1 MSVVDKQ
8 YLELLQDILD
18 NGTWKDTRSGKV
30 KSVFGRMM
38 KFSLREGLPILTTK
52 KVFTKGIIY
61 ELLWFLKGDTNIK
74 YLINN
79 NVNIWTDDAY
89 RYYLQ
94 LINFH
99 NEICEPYGT
108 KLPVYMPLSKEEFI
122 TSVKNEDK
130 FIVLKKV
137 NSLLTCIEYKFGDL
151 GDVYGKSWRN
161 FGTKGVDQIQNIIDT
176 LINNP
181 DDRRMLCIAYNPDVA
196 DDVALPPCHVM
207 FQFYT
212 RELSTKERWELYYN
226 KFKDEPINECFTRPH
241 LEYYGEAN
249 LFTYN
254 GEYDHL
260 LDEENI
266 PTRELSCMWTQRSVD
281 EFLGWSFNLVSYS
294 LLTYM
299 IAQCVNMEVGD
310 IICSLGDCHIY
321 ENHISA
327 VEEQLLR
334 DPNKYDL
341 PKLLLNPEVKNINDF
356 TFDDIKIEG
365 YESYPI
371 IKAPLSVGL

>member
-1 MSVVDKQ
+1 MNSIDKQ
-8 YLELLQDILD
+8 YLDLLQDILS
-18 NGTWKDTRSGKV
+18 NGYKKVTRAGETLSLFGKQ
-30 KSVFGRMM
+30 
-38 KFSLREGLPILTTK
+38 LRINLNDGFPLLTTK
-52 KVFTKGIIY
+52 KMFTKGIIY

-74 YLINN
+74 YLIDN

-108 KLPVYMPLSKEEFI
+108 KLPVYMTLSKEEFI

-130 FIVLKKV
+130 FIVLRKV

-161 FGTKGVDQIQNIIDT
+161 FGTKGVDQIQNIINT

-212 RELSTKERWELYYN
+212 RELNIYERYSLLN
-226 KFKDEPINECFTRPH
+226 KKDEIYEPLRTPGWEFDFKKMESEMIQEC
-241 LEYYGEAN
+241 
-249 LFTYN
+249 
-254 GEYDHL
+254 
-260 LDEENI
+260 DEENI

-281 EFLGWSFNLVSYS
+281 SALGLPYNIASYAFL
-294 LLTYM
+294 THM
-299 IAQCVNMEVGD
+299 IAHVTNMKVGEL
-310 IICSLGDCHIY
+310 IGSLGDTHIY
-321 ENHISA
+321 IDQIDG
-327 VEEQLLR
+327 VKEQLER
-334 DPNKYDL
+334 NPNEYEL
-341 PKLLLNPEVKNINDF
+341 PILELNPLVKDINDF
-356 TFDDIKIEG
+356 TFDDFNIKG
-365 YESYPI
+365 YESYPT
-371 IKAPLSVGL
+371 IKFPLSVGL

>member
-18 NGTWKDTRSGKV
+18 NGTWKDTRSGRV

-52 KVFTKGIIY
+52 KVFTKGIIH

-74 YLINN
+74 YLIDN

-130 FIVLKKV
+130 FIVLRKV

-161 FGTKGVDQIQNIIDT
+161 FGTKGVDQIQNIINT

-212 RELSTKERWELYYN
+212 RELNIYERYSLLN
-226 KFKDEPINECFTRPH
+226 KKDEIYEPLRTPGWEFDFKKMESEMIQEC
-241 LEYYGEAN
+241 
-249 LFTYN
+249 
-254 GEYDHL
+254 
-260 LDEENI
+260 DEENI

-334 DPNKYDL
+334 DPNKYEL